1 MNSALEKNKGTNK
14 ELLELETTLQ
24 QVSYISNEHQARN
37 VKLEKEKS
45 TLEARVKELEAN
57 MRAIS
62 QPTPTITPR
71 RIPKPRSS
79 SLSNI
84 RITNLEQDL
93 NDLRP
98 QLAKKDAEIEQLSH
112 KLSRA
117 QQDQDRADNEKIA
130 MERKWHS
137 EVKALQ
143 GALEEK
149 EEELRFTQQHGCDP
163 SREEELLRR
172 IEEDDAKI
180 EVLESMVRNGEDAK
194 EMGEKVRRLDAQLK
208 EERHRRLQLDERFA
222 DLAREKEEALDAL
235 HEARQEVARIAM
247 EQEERNLRDNDLDE
261 R

>member
-1 MNSALEKNKGTNK
+1 MNSALEKNKRSNK
-14 ELLELETTLQ
+14 DLLELETALERT
-24 QVSYISNEHQARN
+24 SYISNEHQARN
-37 VKLEKEKS
+37 AKLEKEKS

-62 QPTPTITPR
+62 QPTPIITPR

-98 QLAKKDAEIEQLSH
+98 QLAKKDAEVEQLSNR
-112 KLSRA
+112 LSRA
-117 QQDQDRADNEKIA
+117 QQEKDKTDNEKIA
-130 MERKWHS
+130 MERRWHS

-143 GALEEK
+143 DALDEK
-149 EEELRFTQQHGCDP
+149 EEELQFMQQHGCDP

-172 IEEDDAKI
+172 IEEDGAKI
-180 EVLESMVRNGEDAK
+180 EVLESMVRNGEDTK
-194 EMGEKVRRLDAQLK
+194 EMGEKVRRLDGQLK
-208 EERHRRLQLDERFA
+208 EERHRRLQLDERFV
-222 DLAREKEEALDAL
+222 DLAREKAEALDAL
-235 HEARQEVARIAM
+235 HEARQELARIAM
-247 EQEERNLRDNDLDE
+247 EQEERKVHGNDLDE